1 MSASSDDD
9 VPLSQLNRKP
19 VGQKLKRNAT
29 SDRDEEDKILAVKR
43 KKTERRPREAV
54 KGGKRTKAKE
64 LTRMQ
69 RLEQGIAAF
78 EWWNATDPPEGKAWK
93 TLEHCGMTFEP
104 QYEPHGVDMLYDGE
118 SVVLTPYQEELA
130 TFYAAMP
137 ADGPQ
142 LNVSRGLAFTYL
154 FEGLII

>member
-1 MSASSDDD
+1 MSVSSDDD

-19 VGQKLKRNAT
+19 TGKQLKRKMV
-29 SDRDEEDKILAVKR
+29 SDSDPEDEILVAKR
-43 KKTERRPREAV
+43 KKIEKRPRE
-54 KGGKRTKAKE
+54 GKKTKPKA

-78 EWWNATDPPEGKAWK
+78 EWWNAPDPPEGKAWK

-104 QYEPHGVDMLYDGE
+104 QYGPHGVELLYDGE
-118 SVVLTPYQEELA
+118 PVTLTPYQEELA

-142 LNVSRGLAFTYL
+142 LNVSQGFYFTLYD
-154 FEGLII
+154 F